1 MTDLTQW
8 ARSLFKEISE
18 PGNGRHGA
26 MPGSAS
32 AQATGNVGG
41 SAGRSHS
48 VVMLPTE
55 SPANVPVA
63 PDFRYRPVTTSVRR
77 RG

>member
-1 MTDLTQW
+1 MPDQLTQW

-18 PGNGRHGA
+18 PGNGRAGETPVTA
-26 MPGSAS
+26 PRQAGEDTSDPAS
-32 AQATGNVGG
+32 
-41 SAGRSHS
+41 
-48 VVMLPTE
+48 P
-55 SPANVPVA
+55 A